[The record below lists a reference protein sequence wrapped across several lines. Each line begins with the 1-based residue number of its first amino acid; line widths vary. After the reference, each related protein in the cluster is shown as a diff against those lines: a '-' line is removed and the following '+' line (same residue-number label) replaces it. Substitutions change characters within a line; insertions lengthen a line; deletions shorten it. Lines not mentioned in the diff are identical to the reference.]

1 MVCNHHWMETLF
13 TDEKLIF
20 NCETM
25 KLLKIDSINMLTDTD
40 KTTGIIIKIL
50 LVCSVVV
57 VGIEMYIL
65 LKL

>member
-40 KTTGIIIKIL
+40 KATGIIIKIL

>member
-1 MVCNHHWMETLF
+1 
-13 TDEKLIF
+13 
-20 NCETM
+20 M

-40 KTTGIIIKIL
+40 KATGIIIKIL

>member
-1 MVCNHHWMETLF
+1 MVCNHHWMGTLF